1 MTSPQPLSRAA
12 QRAPAQPR
20 GQHLRLWR
28 ALLAGSVWVGTAF
41 SVIPH
46 LIDGA
51 GQRFTGLSDVL
62 GGLGVVAGLVAMNS
76 MLFMLL
82 LAARVPVIDRALGRV
97 RAIRWYRLLGRVT
110 VLGMLTH
117 VALILTGTG
126 LTNRDDLPG
135 AVGSPWTGDLPLAIA
150 LAALL
155 LLTTIASVFAV
166 CRGLRREVR
175 HLLNILSYAAALLA
189 IPHMLRFDPVFLSSR
204 AQRIYWGVLLVSVG
218 ACLLWYR
225 ILSPLLRSWR
235 HRLKL
240 VNTLHLTP
248 DLLHLEFS
256 GRHLD
261 KLEPRGG
268 QYFTWRLLTPQ
279 LWTRTHRFFLSAAP
293 TRDRL
298 RITVRVTDEHT
309 AELAAARP
317 GTRVIFAGPYGAFT
331 DASRTRDG
339 RNRSRTDP
347 VAAGGHHRAPGG
359 HRRDPPRI
367 RPRGAVPPRRVP
379 AAVRR
384 SRHRPAPDD
393 RPAPRGPLGEHR
405 IRRPRPVHAGTGPG
419 ELRRVRLWPGRVR
432 RFRPG
437 RGPRPGGRPRAVP
450 RGEVRPVI
458 LRLHRGRGIRFP
470 GAGDRRP

>member
-1 MTSPQPLSRAA
+1 MTSPRPLSRAA

-20 GQHLRLWR
+20 GQRLRLWR

-51 GQRFTGLSDVL
+51 GQRFTGLPDVL
-62 GGLGVVAGLVAMNS
+62 GWLGVAAGLVAMNS

-82 LAARVPVIDRALGRV
+82 LAARVPVIDRVLGQV

-110 VLGMLTH
+110 VLGVLTH
-117 VALILTGTG
+117 VALIITGTG
-126 LTNRDDLPG
+126 WTNRDDLAG
-135 AVGSPWTGDLPLAIA
+135 AVGSLWSGNLPLVFAS
-150 LAALL
+150 AALL
-155 LLTTIASVFAV
+155 LLTTIASVLAV

-175 HLLNILSYAAALLA
+175 HLLNILSYAAVLLA
-189 IPHMLRFDPVFLSSR
+189 IPHMLRLDPAFLPGR
-204 AQRIYWGVLLVSVG
+204 AQRIYWGVLLVLVG

-225 ILSPLLRSWR
+225 LLTPLLRSWW

-240 VNTLHLTP
+240 VNTVHLTP
-248 DLLHLEFS
+248 DLLHLEFT

-261 KLEPRGG
+261 RLMARAG
-268 QYFTWRLLTPQ
+268 QCFAWRLLTPQ

-339 RNRSRTDP
+339 L
-347 VAAGGHHRAPGG
+347 VLIG
-359 HRRDPPRI
+359 
-367 RPRGAVPPRRVP
+367 
-379 AAVRR
+379 
-384 SRHRPAPDD
+384 
-393 RPAPRGPLGEHR
+393 
-405 IRRPRPVHAGTGPG
+405 AGTDLAPIRSLL
-419 ELRRVRLWPGRVR
+419 EATTAHPADTV
-432 RFRPG
+432 
-437 RGPRPGGRPRAVP
+437 
-450 RGEVRPVI
+450 VI
-458 LRLHRGRGIRFP
+458 LRASAPEELFLLDEFQQLCDDRGIVLHLMTGPRHEGRWVSIGYAGHDLSTLAPDLENSDVFVCGP
-470 GAGDRRP
+470 GGFVDSVLAEARDLGVAPEQCHEERLVP

>member
-1 MTSPQPLSRAA
+1 MTSPRPLSRAA

-20 GQHLRLWR
+20 GQRLRLWR

-62 GGLGVVAGLVAMNS
+62 GGFGVVAGLVAMNS

-82 LAARVPVIDRALGRV
+82 LAARVPVIDRVLGQV

-110 VLGMLTH
+110 VLGVLTH
-117 VALILTGTG
+117 VALIITGTG
-126 LTNRDDLPG
+126 WTNRDDLAG
-135 AVGSPWTGDLPLAIA
+135 AVGSLWSGNLPLAFA
-150 LAALL
+150 SAALL
-155 LLTTIASVFAV
+155 LLTTIASVLAV

-175 HLLNILSYAAALLA
+175 HLLNILSYAAVLLA
-189 IPHMLRFDPVFLSSR
+189 IPHMLRLDPAFLPGR
-204 AQRIYWGVLLVSVG
+204 AQRIYWGVLLVLVG

-225 ILSPLLRSWR
+225 LLTPLLRSWR

-240 VNTLHLTP
+240 ANTVHLTP
-248 DLLHLEFS
+248 DLLHLEFT

-261 KLEPRGG
+261 RLMARAG
-268 QYFTWRLLTPQ
+268 QCFAWRLLTPQ

-298 RITVRVTDEHT
+298 RITVRITDEHT

-339 RNRSRTDP
+339 L
-347 VAAGGHHRAPGG
+347 VLIG
-359 HRRDPPRI
+359 
-367 RPRGAVPPRRVP
+367 
-379 AAVRR
+379 
-384 SRHRPAPDD
+384 
-393 RPAPRGPLGEHR
+393 
-405 IRRPRPVHAGTGPG
+405 AGTDLAPIRSLL
-419 ELRRVRLWPGRVR
+419 EATTAHPADTV
-432 RFRPG
+432 
-437 RGPRPGGRPRAVP
+437 
-450 RGEVRPVI
+450 VI
-458 LRLHRGRGIRFP
+458 LRASAPEELFLLDEFQQLCDDRGIVLHLMTGPRHEGRWVSIGYAGHDLSTLAPDLENSDVFVCGPGGFVDSVLAEARDLGVAPEQCHEERFVP
-470 GAGDRRP
+470 

>member
-1 MTSPQPLSRAA
+1 MTSPRPLSRAA

-20 GQHLRLWR
+20 GQRLRLWR

-62 GGLGVVAGLVAMNS
+62 GGFGVVAGLVAMNS

-82 LAARVPVIDRALGRV
+82 LAARVPVIDRVLGQV
-97 RAIRWYRLLGRVT
+97 RAVRWYRLLGRVT
-110 VLGMLTH
+110 VLGVLTH
-117 VALILTGTG
+117 VALIITGTG
-126 LTNRDDLPG
+126 WTNRDDLAG
-135 AVGSPWTGDLPLAIA
+135 AVGSLWSGNLPLAFA
-150 LAALL
+150 SAALL
-155 LLTTIASVFAV
+155 LLTTIASVLAV

-175 HLLNILSYAAALLA
+175 HLLNILSYAAVLLA
-189 IPHMLRFDPVFLSSR
+189 IPHMLRLDPVFLPGR
-204 AQRIYWGVLLVSVG
+204 AQRIYWGVLLVLVG

-225 ILSPLLRSWR
+225 LLTPLLRSWR

-240 VNTLHLTP
+240 ANTVHLTP
-248 DLLHLEFS
+248 DLLHLEFT

-261 KLEPRGG
+261 RLMARAG
-268 QYFTWRLLTPQ
+268 QCFAWRLLTPQ

-298 RITVRVTDEHT
+298 RITVRITDEHT

-339 RNRSRTDP
+339 L
-347 VAAGGHHRAPGG
+347 VLIG
-359 HRRDPPRI
+359 
-367 RPRGAVPPRRVP
+367 
-379 AAVRR
+379 
-384 SRHRPAPDD
+384 
-393 RPAPRGPLGEHR
+393 
-405 IRRPRPVHAGTGPG
+405 AGTDLAPIRSLL
-419 ELRRVRLWPGRVR
+419 EATTAHPADTV
-432 RFRPG
+432 
-437 RGPRPGGRPRAVP
+437 
-450 RGEVRPVI
+450 VI
-458 LRLHRGRGIRFP
+458 LRASAPEELFLLDEFQQLCDDRGIVLHLMTGPRHEGRWVSIGYAGHDLSTLAPDLENSDVFVCGP
-470 GAGDRRP
+470 GGFVDSVLAEARDLGVAPEQCHEERLVP

>member
-1 MTSPQPLSRAA
+1 MTSPRPLSRAA

-20 GQHLRLWR
+20 GQRLRLWR

-51 GQRFTGLSDVL
+51 GQRFTGLPDVL
-62 GGLGVVAGLVAMNS
+62 GGLGVAAGLVAMNS

-82 LAARVPVIDRALGRV
+82 LAARVPVIDRVLGQV

-110 VLGMLTH
+110 VLGVLTH
-117 VALILTGTG
+117 VALIITGTG
-126 LTNRDDLPG
+126 WTNRDDLAG
-135 AVGSPWTGDLPLAIA
+135 AVGSLWSGNLPLVFAS
-150 LAALL
+150 AALL
-155 LLTTIASVFAV
+155 LLTTIASVLAV

-175 HLLNILSYAAALLA
+175 HLLNILSYAAVLLA
-189 IPHMLRFDPVFLSSR
+189 IPHMLRLDPVFLPGR
-204 AQRIYWGVLLVSVG
+204 AQRIYWGVLLVLVG

-225 ILSPLLRSWR
+225 LLTPLLRSWR

-240 VNTLHLTP
+240 ANTVHLTP
-248 DLLHLEFS
+248 DLLHLEFT

-261 KLEPRGG
+261 RLMARAG
-268 QYFTWRLLTPQ
+268 QHFTWRLLTPQ

-298 RITVRVTDEHT
+298 RITVRITDEHT

-339 RNRSRTDP
+339 L
-347 VAAGGHHRAPGG
+347 VLIG
-359 HRRDPPRI
+359 
-367 RPRGAVPPRRVP
+367 
-379 AAVRR
+379 
-384 SRHRPAPDD
+384 
-393 RPAPRGPLGEHR
+393 
-405 IRRPRPVHAGTGPG
+405 AGTDLAPIRSLL
-419 ELRRVRLWPGRVR
+419 EATTAHPADTV
-432 RFRPG
+432 
-437 RGPRPGGRPRAVP
+437 
-450 RGEVRPVI
+450 VI
-458 LRLHRGRGIRFP
+458 LRASAPEELFLLDEFQQLCDDRGIVLHLMTGPRHEGRWVSIGYAGHDLSTLAPDLENSDVFVCGP
-470 GAGDRRP
+470 GGFVDSVLAEARDLGVAPEQCHEERLVP

>member
-1 MTSPQPLSRAA
+1 MTSPRPLSRAA

-20 GQHLRLWR
+20 GQRLRLWR

-62 GGLGVVAGLVAMNS
+62 GGFGVVAGLVAMNS

-82 LAARVPVIDRALGRV
+82 LAARVPVIDRVLGQV
-97 RAIRWYRLLGRVT
+97 RAVRWYRLLGRVT
-110 VLGMLTH
+110 VLGVLTH
-117 VALILTGTG
+117 VALIITGTG
-126 LTNRDDLPG
+126 WTNRDDLAG
-135 AVGSPWTGDLPLAIA
+135 AVGSLWSGNLPLVFAS
-150 LAALL
+150 AALL
-155 LLTTIASVFAV
+155 LLTTIASVLAV

-175 HLLNILSYAAALLA
+175 HLLNILSYAAVLLA
-189 IPHMLRFDPVFLSSR
+189 IPHMLRLDPVFLPGR
-204 AQRIYWGVLLVSVG
+204 AQRIYWGVLLVFVG

-225 ILSPLLRSWR
+225 LLTPLLRSWR

-240 VNTLHLTP
+240 ANTVHLTP
-248 DLLHLEFS
+248 DLLHLEFT

-261 KLEPRGG
+261 RLMARAG
-268 QYFTWRLLTPQ
+268 QCFAWRLLTPQ

-298 RITVRVTDEHT
+298 RITVRITDEHT

-339 RNRSRTDP
+339 L
-347 VAAGGHHRAPGG
+347 VLIG
-359 HRRDPPRI
+359 
-367 RPRGAVPPRRVP
+367 
-379 AAVRR
+379 
-384 SRHRPAPDD
+384 
-393 RPAPRGPLGEHR
+393 
-405 IRRPRPVHAGTGPG
+405 AGTDLAPIRSLL
-419 ELRRVRLWPGRVR
+419 EATTAHPADTV
-432 RFRPG
+432 
-437 RGPRPGGRPRAVP
+437 
-450 RGEVRPVI
+450 VI
-458 LRLHRGRGIRFP
+458 LRASAPEELFLLDEFQQLCDDRGIVLHLMTGPRHEGRWVSIGYAGHDLSTLAPDLENSDVFVCGP
-470 GAGDRRP
+470 GGFVDSVLAEARDLGVAPEQCHEERLVP

>member
-1 MTSPQPLSRAA
+1 MTSSRPLSRAA

-20 GQHLRLWR
+20 GQRLRLWR
-28 ALLAGSVWVGTAF
+28 ALLAGSAWVGTAF

-82 LAARVPVIDRALGRV
+82 LAARVPVIDRVLGQV
-97 RAIRWYRLLGRVT
+97 RAVRWYRLLGRVT
-110 VLGMLTH
+110 VLGVLTH
-117 VALILTGTG
+117 VALIITGTG
-126 LTNRDDLPG
+126 WTNRDDLAG
-135 AVGSPWTGDLPLAIA
+135 AVGSLWSGNLPLAFA
-150 LAALL
+150 SAALL
-155 LLTTIASVFAV
+155 LLTTIASVLAV

-175 HLLNILSYAAALLA
+175 HLLNILSYAAVLLA
-189 IPHMLRFDPVFLSSR
+189 IPHMLRLDPVFLPGR
-204 AQRIYWGVLLVSVG
+204 AQRIYWGVLLVLVG

-225 ILSPLLRSWR
+225 LLTPLLRSWR

-240 VNTLHLTP
+240 ANTVHLTP
-248 DLLHLEFS
+248 DLLHLEFT

-261 KLEPRGG
+261 RLMARAG
-268 QYFTWRLLTPQ
+268 QCFAWRLLTPQ

-298 RITVRVTDEHT
+298 RITVRITDEHT

-339 RNRSRTDP
+339 L
-347 VAAGGHHRAPGG
+347 VLIG
-359 HRRDPPRI
+359 
-367 RPRGAVPPRRVP
+367 
-379 AAVRR
+379 
-384 SRHRPAPDD
+384 
-393 RPAPRGPLGEHR
+393 
-405 IRRPRPVHAGTGPG
+405 AGTDLAPIRSLL
-419 ELRRVRLWPGRVR
+419 EATTAHPADTV
-432 RFRPG
+432 
-437 RGPRPGGRPRAVP
+437 
-450 RGEVRPVI
+450 VI
-458 LRLHRGRGIRFP
+458 LRASAPEELFLLDEFQQLCDDRGIVLHLMTGPRHEGRWVSIGYAGHDLSTLAPDLENSDVFVCGP
-470 GAGDRRP
+470 GGFVDSVLAEARDLGVAPEQCHEERLVP

>member
-1 MTSPQPLSRAA
+1 MTSPRPLSRAA

-20 GQHLRLWR
+20 GQRLRLWR

-62 GGLGVVAGLVAMNS
+62 GGFGVVAGLVAMNS

-82 LAARVPVIDRALGRV
+82 LAARVPVIDRVLGQV
-97 RAIRWYRLLGRVT
+97 RAVRWYRLLGRVT
-110 VLGMLTH
+110 VLGVLTH
-117 VALILTGTG
+117 VALIITGTG
-126 LTNRDDLPG
+126 WTNRDDLAG
-135 AVGSPWTGDLPLAIA
+135 AVGSLWSGNLPLAFA
-150 LAALL
+150 SAALL
-155 LLTTIASVFAV
+155 LLTTIASVLAV

-175 HLLNILSYAAALLA
+175 HLLNILSYAAVLLA
-189 IPHMLRFDPVFLSSR
+189 IPHMLRLDPVFLPGR
-204 AQRIYWGVLLVSVG
+204 AQRIYWGVLLVLVG

-225 ILSPLLRSWR
+225 LLTPLLRSWR

-240 VNTLHLTP
+240 ANTVHLTP
-248 DLLHLEFS
+248 DLLHLEFT

-261 KLEPRGG
+261 RLMARAG
-268 QYFTWRLLTPQ
+268 QCFTWRLLTPQ

-298 RITVRVTDEHT
+298 RITVRITDEHT

-339 RNRSRTDP
+339 L
-347 VAAGGHHRAPGG
+347 VLIG
-359 HRRDPPRI
+359 
-367 RPRGAVPPRRVP
+367 
-379 AAVRR
+379 
-384 SRHRPAPDD
+384 
-393 RPAPRGPLGEHR
+393 
-405 IRRPRPVHAGTGPG
+405 AGTDLAPIRSLL
-419 ELRRVRLWPGRVR
+419 EATTAHPADTV
-432 RFRPG
+432 
-437 RGPRPGGRPRAVP
+437 
-450 RGEVRPVI
+450 VI
-458 LRLHRGRGIRFP
+458 LRASAPEELFLLDEFQQLCDDRGIVLHLMTGPRHEGRWVSIGYAGHDLSTLAPDLENSDVFVCGP
-470 GAGDRRP
+470 GGFVDSVLAEARDLGVAPEQCHEERLVP

>member
-1 MTSPQPLSRAA
+1 MTSPRPLSRAA

-20 GQHLRLWR
+20 GRRLRLWR
-28 ALLAGSVWVGTAF
+28 ALLAGSAWVGTVF
-41 SVIPH
+41 SVVLH

-51 GQRFTGLSDVL
+51 GQRITGLLGVL
-62 GGLGVVAGLVAMNS
+62 GAMAGLIAMNS

-82 LAARVPVIDRALGRV
+82 LAARVPVIDRVLGRV
-97 RAIRWYRLLGRVT
+97 RAIRWHRLLGRVT
-110 VLGMLTH
+110 VLGVLTH

-126 LTNRDDLPG
+126 WTNRDDLAG
-135 AVGSPWTGDLPLAIA
+135 AVGSLWTGNLPLVFAS
-150 LAALL
+150 AALL

-166 CRGLRREVR
+166 CRGLRREIR
-175 HLLNILSYAAALLA
+175 HLLNILSYVAVLLA
-189 IPHMLRFDPVFLSSR
+189 IPHMLRLDPVFLPSR
-204 AQRIYWGVLLVSVG
+204 AQRIYWGSLLVSVG

-240 VNTLHLTP
+240 VNTVHLTP

-261 KLEPRGG
+261 KLETRGG

-331 DASRTRDG
+331 DASRTRNG
-339 RNRSRTDP
+339 L
-347 VAAGGHHRAPGG
+347 VLIG
-359 HRRDPPRI
+359 
-367 RPRGAVPPRRVP
+367 
-379 AAVRR
+379 
-384 SRHRPAPDD
+384 
-393 RPAPRGPLGEHR
+393 
-405 IRRPRPVHAGTGPG
+405 AGTDLAPIRS
-419 ELRRVRLWPGRVR
+419 LL
-432 RFRPG
+432 
-437 RGPRPGGRPRAVP
+437 
-450 RGEVRPVI
+450 EVTTAHPADTVVI
-458 LRLHRGRGIRFP
+458 LRASGPENLVLLDELRELCDDRGIALHLMTGPCHEDHWVSLGYAGHDLATLAPDLEDSDVFVCGP
-470 GAGDRRP
+470 GGFVDSVLAEARGLGVSPEQCHEERLTL

>member
-20 GQHLRLWR
+20 GRRLRLWR
-28 ALLAGSVWVGTAF
+28 ALLAGSAWVSVVF
-41 SVIPH
+41 SVVLH

-51 GQRFTGLSDVL
+51 GQRITGLTGLLGVL
-62 GGLGVVAGLVAMNS
+62 GAVAGLIAMNS

-82 LAARVPVIDRALGRV
+82 LAARVPVIDRVLGRV
-97 RAIRWYRLLGRVT
+97 RAIRWHRLLGRVT
-110 VLGMLTH
+110 VLGVLTH

-126 LTNRDDLPG
+126 WTNRDDLAG
-135 AVGSPWTGDLPLAIA
+135 AVGSLWTGNLPLVFAS
-150 LAALL
+150 AALL

-175 HLLNILSYAAALLA
+175 HLLNILSYVAVLLA
-189 IPHMLRFDPVFLSSR
+189 IPRMLRLDPVFLPSR

-240 VNTLHLTP
+240 VNTVHLTP

-261 KLEPRGG
+261 KLETRGG

-331 DASRTRDG
+331 DASRTRNGLVLIGAGADLAPI
-339 RNRSRTDP
+339 RSLLEVTT
-347 VAAGGHHRAPGG
+347 AH
-359 HRRDPPRI
+359 
-367 RPRGAVPPRRVP
+367 P
-379 AAVRR
+379 ADTV
-384 SRHRPAPDD
+384 
-393 RPAPRGPLGEHR
+393 
-405 IRRPRPVHAGTGPG
+405 
-419 ELRRVRLWPGRVR
+419 
-432 RFRPG
+432 
-437 RGPRPGGRPRAVP
+437 
-450 RGEVRPVI
+450 VI
-458 LRLHRGRGIRFP
+458 LRASGPENLVLLDELRELCDDRGSALHLMTGPRHEDRWVSLGYAGHDLATLAPDLEDSDVFVCGPGGFVDSALAEARGLGVSPEQCHEERLTL
-470 GAGDRRP
+470 

>member
-1 MTSPQPLSRAA
+1 MTSPRPLSRAA

-20 GQHLRLWR
+20 GQRLRLWR

-51 GQRFTGLSDVL
+51 GQRFTGLPDVL
-62 GGLGVVAGLVAMNS
+62 GGLGVAAGLVAMNS

-82 LAARVPVIDRALGRV
+82 LAARVPVIDRVLGQV

-110 VLGMLTH
+110 VLGVLTH
-117 VALILTGTG
+117 VALIITGTG
-126 LTNRDDLPG
+126 WTNRDDLAG
-135 AVGSPWTGDLPLAIA
+135 AVGSLWSGNLPLAFA
-150 LAALL
+150 SAALL
-155 LLTTIASVFAV
+155 LLTTIASVLAV

-175 HLLNILSYAAALLA
+175 HLLNILSYAAVLLA
-189 IPHMLRFDPVFLSSR
+189 IPHMLRLDPVFLPGR
-204 AQRIYWGVLLVSVG
+204 AQRIYWGVLLVFVG

-225 ILSPLLRSWR
+225 LLTPLLRSWR

-240 VNTLHLTP
+240 ANTVHLTP
-248 DLLHLEFS
+248 DLLHMEFT

-261 KLEPRGG
+261 RLMARAG
-268 QYFTWRLLTPQ
+268 QCFAWRLLTPQ

-339 RNRSRTDP
+339 L
-347 VAAGGHHRAPGG
+347 VLIG
-359 HRRDPPRI
+359 
-367 RPRGAVPPRRVP
+367 
-379 AAVRR
+379 
-384 SRHRPAPDD
+384 
-393 RPAPRGPLGEHR
+393 
-405 IRRPRPVHAGTGPG
+405 AGTDLAPIRSLL
-419 ELRRVRLWPGRVR
+419 EATTAHPADTV
-432 RFRPG
+432 
-437 RGPRPGGRPRAVP
+437 
-450 RGEVRPVI
+450 VI
-458 LRLHRGRGIRFP
+458 LRASAPEELFLLDEFQQLCDDRGIVLHLMTGPRHEGRWVSIGYAGHDLSTLAPDLENSDVFVCGP
-470 GAGDRRP
+470 GGFVDSVLAEARDLGVAPEQCHEERLVP

>member
-110 VLGMLTH
+110 VLGVLTH

-135 AVGSPWTGDLPLAIA
+135 AVGSPWTGDLPLAFA
-150 LAALL
+150 SAALL
-155 LLTTIASVFAV
+155 LLTTIASVLAV

-268 QYFTWRLLTPQ
+268 QYFIWRLLTPQ

-339 RNRSRTDP
+339 L
-347 VAAGGHHRAPGG
+347 VLVG
-359 HRRDPPRI
+359 
-367 RPRGAVPPRRVP
+367 
-379 AAVRR
+379 
-384 SRHRPAPDD
+384 
-393 RPAPRGPLGEHR
+393 
-405 IRRPRPVHAGTGPG
+405 AGTDLAPIRSLL
-419 ELRRVRLWPGRVR
+419 EATTAHPADTV
-432 RFRPG
+432 
-437 RGPRPGGRPRAVP
+437 
-450 RGEVRPVI
+450 VI
-458 LRLHRGRGIRFP
+458 LRASAPEELFLLDEFQQLCDDRGIVLHLMTGPRHEGRWVSIGYAGHDLSTLAPDLENSDVFVCGPGGFVDSVLAEARDLGVAPEQCHEERFVP
-470 GAGDRRP
+470 

>member
-1 MTSPQPLSRAA
+1 MTSPRPLSRAA

-20 GQHLRLWR
+20 GQRLRLWR

-62 GGLGVVAGLVAMNS
+62 GGFGVVAGLVAMNS

-82 LAARVPVIDRALGRV
+82 LAARVPVIDRVLGQV

-110 VLGMLTH
+110 VLGVLTH
-117 VALILTGTG
+117 VALIITGTG
-126 LTNRDDLPG
+126 WTNRDDLAG
-135 AVGSPWTGDLPLAIA
+135 AVGSLWSGNLPLAFA
-150 LAALL
+150 SAALL
-155 LLTTIASVFAV
+155 LLTTIASVLAV

-175 HLLNILSYAAALLA
+175 HLLNILSYAAVLLA
-189 IPHMLRFDPVFLSSR
+189 IPHMLRLDPAFLPGR
-204 AQRIYWGVLLVSVG
+204 AQRIYWGVLLVLVG

-225 ILSPLLRSWR
+225 LLTPLLRSWR

-240 VNTLHLTP
+240 ANTVHLTP
-248 DLLHLEFS
+248 DLLHLEFT

-261 KLEPRGG
+261 RLMARAG
-268 QYFTWRLLTPQ
+268 QCFAWRLLTPQ

-298 RITVRVTDEHT
+298 RITVRITDEHT

-339 RNRSRTDP
+339 L
-347 VAAGGHHRAPGG
+347 VLIG
-359 HRRDPPRI
+359 
-367 RPRGAVPPRRVP
+367 
-379 AAVRR
+379 
-384 SRHRPAPDD
+384 
-393 RPAPRGPLGEHR
+393 
-405 IRRPRPVHAGTGPG
+405 AGTDLAPIRSLL
-419 ELRRVRLWPGRVR
+419 EATTAHPADTV
-432 RFRPG
+432 
-437 RGPRPGGRPRAVP
+437 
-450 RGEVRPVI
+450 VI
-458 LRLHRGRGIRFP
+458 LRASAPEELFLLDEFQQLCDDRGIVLHLMTGPRHEGRWVSIGYAGHDLSTLAPDLENSDVFVCGP
-470 GAGDRRP
+470 GGFVDSVLAEARDLGVAPEQCHEERLVP

>member
-1 MTSPQPLSRAA
+1 MTSPRPLSRAA

-20 GQHLRLWR
+20 GQRLRLWR

-62 GGLGVVAGLVAMNS
+62 GGFGVAAGLVAMNS

-82 LAARVPVIDRALGRV
+82 LAARVPVIDRVLGQV
-97 RAIRWYRLLGRVT
+97 RAVRWYRLLGRVT
-110 VLGMLTH
+110 VLGVLTH
-117 VALILTGTG
+117 VALIITGTG
-126 LTNRDDLPG
+126 WTNRDDLAG
-135 AVGSPWTGDLPLAIA
+135 AVGSLWSGNLPLAFA
-150 LAALL
+150 SAALL
-155 LLTTIASVFAV
+155 LLTTIASVLAV

-175 HLLNILSYAAALLA
+175 HLLNILSYAAVLLA
-189 IPHMLRFDPVFLSSR
+189 IPHMLRLDPVFLPGR
-204 AQRIYWGVLLVSVG
+204 AQRIYWGVLLVLVG

-225 ILSPLLRSWR
+225 LLTPLLRSWR

-240 VNTLHLTP
+240 ANTVHLTP
-248 DLLHLEFS
+248 DLLHLEFT

-261 KLEPRGG
+261 RLMARAG
-268 QYFTWRLLTPQ
+268 QCFAWRLLTPQ

-298 RITVRVTDEHT
+298 RITVRITDEHT

-339 RNRSRTDP
+339 L
-347 VAAGGHHRAPGG
+347 VLIG
-359 HRRDPPRI
+359 
-367 RPRGAVPPRRVP
+367 
-379 AAVRR
+379 
-384 SRHRPAPDD
+384 
-393 RPAPRGPLGEHR
+393 
-405 IRRPRPVHAGTGPG
+405 AGTDLAPIRSLL
-419 ELRRVRLWPGRVR
+419 EATTAHPADTV
-432 RFRPG
+432 
-437 RGPRPGGRPRAVP
+437 
-450 RGEVRPVI
+450 VI
-458 LRLHRGRGIRFP
+458 LRASAPEELFLLDEFQQLCDDRGIVLHLMTGPRHEGRWVSIGYAGHDLSTLAPDLENSDVFVCGP
-470 GAGDRRP
+470 GGFVDSVLAEARDLGVAPEQCHEERLVP

>member
-20 GQHLRLWR
+20 GQRLRLWR

-339 RNRSRTDP
+339 L
-347 VAAGGHHRAPGG
+347 VLVG
-359 HRRDPPRI
+359 
-367 RPRGAVPPRRVP
+367 
-379 AAVRR
+379 
-384 SRHRPAPDD
+384 
-393 RPAPRGPLGEHR
+393 
-405 IRRPRPVHAGTGPG
+405 AGTDLAPIRSLL
-419 ELRRVRLWPGRVR
+419 EATTAHPADTV
-432 RFRPG
+432 
-437 RGPRPGGRPRAVP
+437 
-450 RGEVRPVI
+450 VI
-458 LRLHRGRGIRFP
+458 LRASAPEELFLLDEFQQLCDDRGIVLHLMTGPRHEGRWVSIGYAGHDLSTLAPDLENSDVFVCGPGGFVDSVLAEARDLGVAPEQCHEERFVP
-470 GAGDRRP
+470 

>member
-1 MTSPQPLSRAA
+1 MTSPRPLSRAA

-20 GQHLRLWR
+20 GQRLRLWR

-62 GGLGVVAGLVAMNS
+62 GGFGVVAGLVAMNS

-82 LAARVPVIDRALGRV
+82 LAARVPVIDRVLGQV

-110 VLGMLTH
+110 VLGVLTH
-117 VALILTGTG
+117 VALIITGTG
-126 LTNRDDLPG
+126 WTNRDDLAG
-135 AVGSPWTGDLPLAIA
+135 AVGSLWSGNLPLAFA
-150 LAALL
+150 SAALL
-155 LLTTIASVFAV
+155 LLTTIASVLAV

-175 HLLNILSYAAALLA
+175 HLLNILSYAAVLLA
-189 IPHMLRFDPVFLSSR
+189 IPHMLRLDPAFLPGR
-204 AQRIYWGVLLVSVG
+204 AQRIYWGVLLVLVG

-225 ILSPLLRSWR
+225 LLTPLLRSWR

-240 VNTLHLTP
+240 ANTVHLTP
-248 DLLHLEFS
+248 DLLHLEFT

-261 KLEPRGG
+261 RLMARAG
-268 QYFTWRLLTPQ
+268 QCFAWRLLTPQ

-298 RITVRVTDEHT
+298 RITVRITDEHT

-339 RNRSRTDP
+339 L
-347 VAAGGHHRAPGG
+347 VLIG
-359 HRRDPPRI
+359 
-367 RPRGAVPPRRVP
+367 
-379 AAVRR
+379 
-384 SRHRPAPDD
+384 
-393 RPAPRGPLGEHR
+393 
-405 IRRPRPVHAGTGPG
+405 AGTDLAPIRSLL
-419 ELRRVRLWPGRVR
+419 EATTAHPADTV
-432 RFRPG
+432 
-437 RGPRPGGRPRAVP
+437 
-450 RGEVRPVI
+450 VI
-458 LRLHRGRGIRFP
+458 LRASAPEELFLLDEFQQLCDDRGIVLHLMTGPHHEGRWVSIGYAGHDLSTLAPDLENSDVFVCGPGGFVDSVLAEARDLGVAPEQCHEERFVP
-470 GAGDRRP
+470 

>member
-1 MTSPQPLSRAA
+1 MTSPRPLSRAA

-20 GQHLRLWR
+20 GQRLRLWR

-62 GGLGVVAGLVAMNS
+62 GGFGVAAGLVAMNS

-82 LAARVPVIDRALGRV
+82 LAARVPVIDRVLGQV

-110 VLGMLTH
+110 VLGVLTH
-117 VALILTGTG
+117 VALIITGTG
-126 LTNRDDLPG
+126 WTNRDDLAG
-135 AVGSPWTGDLPLAIA
+135 AVGSLWSGNLPLAFA
-150 LAALL
+150 SAALL
-155 LLTTIASVFAV
+155 LLTTIASVLAV

-175 HLLNILSYAAALLA
+175 HLLNILSYAAVLLA
-189 IPHMLRFDPVFLSSR
+189 IPHMLRLDPVFLPGR
-204 AQRIYWGVLLVSVG
+204 AQRIYWGVLLVLVG

-225 ILSPLLRSWR
+225 LLTPLLRSWR

-240 VNTLHLTP
+240 ANTVHLTP
-248 DLLHLEFS
+248 DLLHLEFT

-261 KLEPRGG
+261 RLMARAG
-268 QYFTWRLLTPQ
+268 QCFAWRLLTPQ

-298 RITVRVTDEHT
+298 RITVRITDEHT

-339 RNRSRTDP
+339 L
-347 VAAGGHHRAPGG
+347 VLIG
-359 HRRDPPRI
+359 
-367 RPRGAVPPRRVP
+367 
-379 AAVRR
+379 
-384 SRHRPAPDD
+384 
-393 RPAPRGPLGEHR
+393 
-405 IRRPRPVHAGTGPG
+405 AGTDLAPIRSLL
-419 ELRRVRLWPGRVR
+419 EATTAHPADTV
-432 RFRPG
+432 
-437 RGPRPGGRPRAVP
+437 
-450 RGEVRPVI
+450 VI
-458 LRLHRGRGIRFP
+458 LRASAPEELFLLDEFQQLCDDRGIVLHLMTGPRHEGRWVSIGYAGHDLSTLAPDLENSDVFVCGP
-470 GAGDRRP
+470 GGFVDSVLAEARDLGVAPEQCHEERLVP

>member
-1 MTSPQPLSRAA
+1 MTSPRPLSRTA

-20 GQHLRLWR
+20 GQRLRLWR

-51 GQRFTGLSDVL
+51 GQRFTGLPDVL
-62 GGLGVVAGLVAMNS
+62 GGLGVAAGLVAMNS

-82 LAARVPVIDRALGRV
+82 LAARVPVIDRVLGQV

-110 VLGMLTH
+110 VLGVLTH
-117 VALILTGTG
+117 VALIITGTG
-126 LTNRDDLPG
+126 WTNRDDLAG
-135 AVGSPWTGDLPLAIA
+135 AVGSLWSGNLPLAFA
-150 LAALL
+150 SAALL
-155 LLTTIASVFAV
+155 LLTTIASVLAV

-175 HLLNILSYAAALLA
+175 HLLNILSYAAVLLA
-189 IPHMLRFDPVFLSSR
+189 IPHMLRLDPAFLPGK
-204 AQRIYWGVLLVSVG
+204 AQRIYWGVLLVLVG

-225 ILSPLLRSWR
+225 LLTSLLRSWR

-240 VNTLHLTP
+240 ANTVHLTP
-248 DLLHLEFS
+248 DLLHLEFT

-261 KLEPRGG
+261 RLMARAG
-268 QYFTWRLLTPQ
+268 QCFAWRLLTPQ

-298 RITVRVTDEHT
+298 RITVRITDEHT

-339 RNRSRTDP
+339 L
-347 VAAGGHHRAPGG
+347 VLIG
-359 HRRDPPRI
+359 
-367 RPRGAVPPRRVP
+367 
-379 AAVRR
+379 
-384 SRHRPAPDD
+384 
-393 RPAPRGPLGEHR
+393 
-405 IRRPRPVHAGTGPG
+405 AGTDLAPIRSLL
-419 ELRRVRLWPGRVR
+419 EATTAHPADTV
-432 RFRPG
+432 
-437 RGPRPGGRPRAVP
+437 
-450 RGEVRPVI
+450 VI
-458 LRLHRGRGIRFP
+458 LRASAPEELFLLDEFQQLCDDRGIVLHLMTGPRHEGRWVSIGYAGHDLSTLAPDLENSDVFVCGP
-470 GAGDRRP
+470 GGFVDSVLAEARDLGVAPEQCHEERLVP